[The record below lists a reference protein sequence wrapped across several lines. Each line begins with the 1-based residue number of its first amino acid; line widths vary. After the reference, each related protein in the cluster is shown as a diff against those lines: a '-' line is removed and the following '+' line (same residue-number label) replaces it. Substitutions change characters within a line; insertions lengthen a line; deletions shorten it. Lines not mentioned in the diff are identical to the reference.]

1 MTSPYQETLL
11 TTNEQAEPL
20 CVHLRQL
27 FSLSNAP
34 TFAIQ
39 MQTQVYYKS
48 ASITNLKNKVML
60 QILANHTYQILRPN
74 FKTPK
79 GTRRNDVF
87 KSVEILYEC

>member
-48 ASITNLKNKVML
+48 ASSNASNTCQPYIPDFT
-60 QILANHTYQILRPN
+60 A
-74 FKTPK
+74 
-79 GTRRNDVF
+79 
-87 KSVEILYEC
+87 